1 VILLFALA
9 MLPSVH
15 TSATSA
21 LFVPKAQAVLATPE
35 EVAVDVTT
43 TADIVDG
50 SNTSSFAALNLQPGL
65 DGKISLRE
73 AMLAANNTP
82 NPTPSGSALTIS
94 FSVPTTDAGY
104 NSSNVT
110 WKITLDAALPALTRR
125 NVTIDG
131 TTQAALTH
139 PPILID
145 GFNVNEPTYGAN
157 NGITINTSDIVVRGL
172 TLMNFYDA
180 GILISGPTATNNRIR
195 GCYIGTDALGSSG
208 QPNGTGIVLNGGAT
222 DNIIGGSDPTARNL
236 ISANNWDSGVMIQGA
251 TTTHNTVA
259 GNWIGTDASGQAAIG
274 NINIDGSFMAVGIRI
289 SGGAHDNVIGGTAG
303 AGNLISG
310 NDGGIYIDGGSANTV
325 VGNIIGLAADG
336 QTSLGNLHS
345 GVFMVGGAHD
355 NHIGGVTSGMRNV
368 ISANDIGVYID
379 SGFRNTIAG
388 NMIGLAAD
396 GLTSRGNVNGG
407 IFVVGGA
414 HDNLIGGT
422 SPAARNIISGN
433 GQAATSLGQ
442 GIYLSDPNTTNN
454 TIEGN
459 YIGVDASGN
468 GVGGNYRQGVLIALG
483 ANGNTVGGT
492 ASGAANVIA
501 YNGLGGIRLDS
512 TTNHVIGNLIGVG
525 ANRTTPLGNQ
535 YNGVRVYGDDNVIGP
550 NNLIAHNQL
559 SGIMLNGKNSL
570 IVNNTLQANTR
581 SGICVVGPTTR
592 ITSNIIVGNG
602 GSDGAFADC
611 AIQGGVVITG
621 TGGTQVLDNTILNNQ
636 GAGITVRSGL
646 LNSLLTN
653 SISGNTTVG
662 IQLVYGGNAEIPAP
676 VITNI
681 SSGSVGGTSCANCRV
696 EIFTD
701 LSNQGRYY
709 IGTTNADA
717 QGFFRMILPPASLQG
732 SKMTATLTDS
742 NGNTSPFATPVDLPQ
757 RPPPVYTYIYL
768 PLVAR

>member
-1 VILLFALA
+1 
-9 MLPSVH
+9 MLPGAH
-15 TSATSA
+15 TSAKPA
-21 LFVPKAQAVLATPE
+21 VFVPEARAALATPE
-35 EVAVDVTT
+35 DIAVDVTT
-43 TADIVDG
+43 TNDTVDG

-73 AMLAANNTP
+73 AVLAANNTP

-94 FSVPTTDAGY
+94 FSIPTTDSGY

-110 WKITLDAALPALTRR
+110 WKITLNAALPALTRR

-131 TTQAALTH
+131 TTQAVLAH
-139 PPILID
+139 PPIIID
-145 GFNVNEPTYGAN
+145 GFNVNEPTYGTN
-157 NGITINTSDIVVRGL
+157 NGITINTSDILVRGL

-180 GILISGPTATNNRIR
+180 GILISGPNATSNRIL

-208 QPNGTGIVLNGGAT
+208 QPNGTGIVLSSGASNNT
-222 DNIIGGSDPTARNL
+222 IGGSSPAARNL

-251 TTTHNTVA
+251 TTAHNTVS
-259 GNWIGTDASGQAAIG
+259 GNWIGTDASGHAAIG

-289 SGGAHDNVIGGTAG
+289 SGGAHDNTIGGTAG
-303 AGNLISG
+303 AGNVIAG

-325 VGNIIGLAADG
+325 VGNIVGLAADG
-336 QTSLGNLHS
+336 QTPLGNPHG
-345 GVFMVGGAHD
+345 GVFLVGSAHD
-355 NHIGGVTSGMRNV
+355 NLIGGATTGSRNV
-368 ISANDIGVYID
+368 ISDNDIGIYID
-379 SGFRNTIAG
+379 SGFKNTIAG
-388 NMIGLAAD
+388 NIVGLAAD
-396 GLTSRGNVNGG
+396 GQTPLGNVNGG

-422 SPAARNIISGN
+422 AAAARNIISGN

-454 TIEGN
+454 TIQGN
-459 YIGVDASGN
+459 YIGVDLSGN
-468 GVGGNYRQGVLIALG
+468 GVGGNYRQGILIALG
-483 ANGNTVGGT
+483 ANSNMVGGT
-492 ASGAANVIA
+492 ASGAGNVIA

-512 TTNHVIGNLIGVG
+512 DANQVIGNLIGVG

-570 IVNNTLQANTR
+570 IVSNTLQSNTR
-581 SGICVVGPTTR
+581 SGVCVVGPTTMTTK
-592 ITSNIIVGNG
+592 ITSNMIVANG
-602 GSDGAFADC
+602 GSDGAFPDC
-611 AIQGGVVITG
+611 SIQGGIVITG

-662 IQLVYGGNAEIPAP
+662 IQLEFGGNGEISAP
-676 VITNI
+676 VIQSI
-681 SSGSVGGTSCANCRV
+681 SPDDVGGTSCANCRV

-701 LSNQGRYY
+701 LNNQGRYY
-709 IGTTNADA
+709 IGMTNADA
-717 QGFFRMILPPASLQG
+717 QGRFRMILPPASLQG

-742 NGNTSPFATPVDLPQ
+742 NGNTSPFATPVDLPE
-757 RPPPVYTYIYL
+757 RPPPTYTYLYL
-768 PLVAR
+768 PIITR